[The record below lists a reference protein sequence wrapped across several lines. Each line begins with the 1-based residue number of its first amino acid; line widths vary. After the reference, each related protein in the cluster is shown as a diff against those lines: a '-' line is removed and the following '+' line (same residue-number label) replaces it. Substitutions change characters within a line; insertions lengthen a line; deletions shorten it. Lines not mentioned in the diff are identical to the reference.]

1 MKKNIEIIAGETA
14 YASLTSFETVE
25 QLNQT
30 VRQYK
35 DMINAM
41 ELRQDLK
48 RNLLTV
54 MEYLK
59 RHSCKFFGV
68 SFKGKRKIAAD
79 LEMSD
84 KTITRLCKRL
94 EVLGFIKQY
103 AMKRSN
109 DMQQTSN
116 AIVIQPAKTEN
127 VRQKAV
133 KMSDQKNNI
142 FLKQNQLLNNTYSA
156 KAVTFYQR
164 FRNLLENM
172 VGQNQSLTSRLYGV
186 YRAHST
192 ALVKHGAFDK
202 QDVENVA
209 MSALQTAVMR
219 TKKKKIRNLAGFYN
233 GVLNKMLDRFVL
245 EDCVRVLAEEA

>member
-14 YASLTSFETVE
+14 YASLMSFETVE

-156 KAVTFYQR
+156 KSVTFYQR
-164 FRNLLENM
+164 FKSLLENM

>member
-156 KAVTFYQR
+156 KSVTFYQR

-209 MSALQTAVMR
+209 ITALHTAVMR

-245 EDCVRVLAEEA
+245 EDCVRVLAGET

>member
-156 KAVTFYQR
+156 KSVTFYQR
-164 FRNLLENM
+164 FRSLLENM

-209 MSALQTAVMR
+209 MTALQTAVMR

-245 EDCVRVLAEEA
+245 EDCVRVLAEEV

>member
-156 KAVTFYQR
+156 KSVTFYQR
-164 FRNLLENM
+164 FRSLLENM

>member
-156 KAVTFYQR
+156 KSVTFYQR
-164 FRNLLENM
+164 FRSLLENM

-209 MSALQTAVMR
+209 MTALQTAVMR
-219 TKKKKIRNLAGFYN
+219 TKKNTELSISKTL
-233 GVLNKMLDRFVL
+233 KMSP
-245 EDCVRVLAEEA
+245 

>member
-127 VRQKAV
+127 VRQNAV

-156 KAVTFYQR
+156 KSVTFYQR
-164 FRNLLENM
+164 FRSLLENM

-209 MSALQTAVMR
+209 MTALQTAVMR

-245 EDCVRVLAEEA
+245 EDCVRVLAEEV

>member
-14 YASLTSFETVE
+14 YASLTSFETID

-30 VRQYK
+30 VHQYK

-103 AMKRSN
+103 AMKRSS

-156 KAVTFYQR
+156 KSVTFYQR
-164 FRNLLENM
+164 FRNLVENM
-172 VGQNQSLTSRLYGV
+172 IGQNQSLVSRLYGV

-192 ALVKHGAFDK
+192 ALIKHGAFDK
-202 QDVENVA
+202 QDVENIS
-209 MSALQTAVMR
+209 MTALHTAIIR
-219 TKKKKIRNLAGFYN
+219 TKTKKIRNLAGFYN

-245 EDCVRVLAEEA
+245 EDCTRVLGEEA

>member
-79 LEMSD
+79 LDMSD

-116 AIVIQPAKTEN
+116 AIVIQPAKPEN

-156 KAVTFYQR
+156 KSVTFYQR
-164 FRNLLENM
+164 FRSLLENM

-209 MSALQTAVMR
+209 MTALQTAVMR

-245 EDCVRVLAEEA
+245 EDCVRVLAEET

>member
-156 KAVTFYQR
+156 KSVTFYQR
-164 FRNLLENM
+164 FRSLLENM

-209 MSALQTAVMR
+209 MTALQTAVMR

>member
-116 AIVIQPAKTEN
+116 AIVIQPTKTEN

-156 KAVTFYQR
+156 KSVTFYQR
-164 FRNLLENM
+164 FRSLLENM

>member
-156 KAVTFYQR
+156 KSVTFYQR
-164 FRNLLENM
+164 FRSLLENM

-209 MSALQTAVMR
+209 MTALQTAVMR
-219 TKKKKIRNLAGFYN
+219 TKKKKIHNLAGFYN

>member
-41 ELRQDLK
+41 ELRRDLK

-94 EVLGFIKQY
+94 EGLGFIKQY

-156 KAVTFYQR
+156 KSVTFYQR
-164 FRNLLENM
+164 FRSLLENM

>member
-116 AIVIQPAKTEN
+116 AIVIQPSKTEN

-156 KAVTFYQR
+156 KSVTFYQR
-164 FRNLLENM
+164 FRSLLENM

-209 MSALQTAVMR
+209 MTALQTAVMR

>member
-1 MKKNIEIIAGETA
+1 MKKFIEIVAGEAA
-14 YASLTSFETVE
+14 YASLTSFETIE

-41 ELRQDLK
+41 ELRQDVK

-54 MEYLK
+54 IEYLK
-59 RHSCKFFGV
+59 RHSCRFFGV

-79 LEMSD
+79 LKMSD

-94 EVLGFIKQY
+94 EMLGFIKQY
-103 AMKRSN
+103 AMKRSS

-116 AIVIQPAKTEN
+116 AIVIQPAKNEN
-127 VRQKAV
+127 VPQEAA

-142 FLKQNQLLNNTYSA
+142 FSKQHQLLNNTYSA
-156 KAVTFYQR
+156 KSVTFYER
-164 FRNLLENM
+164 FKNLLENTIA
-172 VGQNQSLTSRLYGV
+172 QNQSLVSRMYGV

-202 QDVENVA
+202 QDVENIA
-209 MSALQTAVMR
+209 MSALHTAVIR
-219 TKKKKIRNLAGFYN
+219 TKTKKIRNLAGFYN

-245 EDCVRVLAEEA
+245 EDCARVLVEEA

>member
-14 YASLTSFETVE
+14 YASLMSFETVE

-35 DMINAM
+35 SMINAM

-156 KAVTFYQR
+156 KSVTFYQR

-209 MSALQTAVMR
+209 MTALHTAVMR

-245 EDCVRVLAEEA
+245 EDCARVLVEEA

>member
-14 YASLTSFETVE
+14 YASLMSFETVE

-30 VRQYK
+30 VRHYK

-156 KAVTFYQR
+156 KSVTFYQR
-164 FRNLLENM
+164 FRSLLENM